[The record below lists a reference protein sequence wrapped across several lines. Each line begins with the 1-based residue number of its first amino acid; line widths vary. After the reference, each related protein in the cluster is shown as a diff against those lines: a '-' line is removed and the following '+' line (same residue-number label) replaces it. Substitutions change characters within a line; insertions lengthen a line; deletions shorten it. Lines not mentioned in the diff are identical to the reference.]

1 MIEIDNAYT
10 HRILGCAYDVH
21 TELGPGLLESV
32 YEKALIYALKEQG
45 FYVHNQV
52 NVPIKYHDTIID
64 NQLRLDIFIDNKIII
79 EIKSV
84 QEVLPVHS
92 KQLYT
97 YLRLTN
103 CPIGYLINFNTVSL
117 KEGIT
122 RIINPYAI

>member
-52 NVPIKYHDTIID
+52 IVPIKYHDTIID
-64 NQLRLDIFIDNKIII
+64 NQLRLDILIDNKIII

>member
-45 FYVHNQV
+45 FYVNNQV

-64 NQLRLDIFIDNKIII
+64 NQLRLDILIDNKIII

-84 QEVLPVHS
+84 QEVIPVHS

>member
-52 NVPIKYHDTIID
+52 NVPI
-64 NQLRLDIFIDNKIII
+64 
-79 EIKSV
+79 
-84 QEVLPVHS
+84 
-92 KQLYT
+92 
-97 YLRLTN
+97 
-103 CPIGYLINFNTVSL
+103 
-117 KEGIT
+117 
-122 RIINPYAI
+122 

>member
-64 NQLRLDIFIDNKIII
+64 NQLRLDILIDNKIII

-84 QEVLPVHS
+84 QEVIPVHS

>member
-64 NQLRLDIFIDNKIII
+64 NQLRLDILIDNKIII

-84 QEVLPVHS
+84 QEGLPVHS

>member
-64 NQLRLDIFIDNKIII
+64 NQLRLDILIDNKIII

-103 CPIGYLINFNTVSL
+103 CPIGYLIIFNTVSL